1 MREIPVII
9 QPVEITT
16 TMDLPPE
23 NNRDLIILEEISKD
37 PDATQAG
44 LATQLGVAIGTINWH
59 LKRLIA
65 KGYIKARRV
74 ERRKLRYIITPEG
87 ISLRAQK
94 TLDYIQNSFRL
105 YRLVRQRVVEQL
117 GQVRQAGY
125 TCIRLEGDGDVADV
139 CRLTCLEQGMQIVEV
154 EDVPAL
160 RVHDLKVMVDWVGC
174 EETRGK
180 NAHE

>member
-1 MREIPVII
+1 
-9 QPVEITT
+9 
-16 TMDLPPE
+16 MDLSPD
-23 NNRDLIILEEISKD
+23 NNRDLTILEEIAKD

-44 LATQLGVAIGTINWH
+44 LATHLGVAIGTINWH

-87 ISLRAQK
+87 VSLRAHM

-105 YRLVRQRVVEQL
+105 YRLVRQRVAEQL
-117 GQVRQAGY
+117 LQVRQAGY
-125 TCIRLEGDGDVADV
+125 ACVRLVGEGDVADI
-139 CRLTCLEQGMQIVEV
+139 CRLTCLEHGVKIIDEAGF
-154 EDVPAL
+154 PAL
-160 RVHDLKVMVDWVGC
+160 CVHDLKVFLDWDGC
-174 EETRGK
+174 DERRGL